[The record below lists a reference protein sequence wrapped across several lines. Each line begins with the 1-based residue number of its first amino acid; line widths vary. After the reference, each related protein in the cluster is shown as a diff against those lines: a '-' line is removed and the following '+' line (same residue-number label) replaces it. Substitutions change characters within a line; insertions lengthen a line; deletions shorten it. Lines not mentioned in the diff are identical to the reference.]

1 MMKKNIFLAIF
12 ALFCFLG
19 AILVF
24 NQTHIQN
31 LLEQTVEHFDA
42 KGGQIFII
50 NAKTQNIEKV
60 YKVGESNFS
69 PFKFT
74 DKSECF
80 LKPLSIGKQ
89 SLDSYACTHIKKH
102 HNQVEAISFAN
113 LFSIGKNYEVWVVL
127 NEPKPKKETF
137 GFVTAPWNAWP
148 LLTKIIKSL

>member
-31 LLEQTVEHFDA
+31 LLEQTVEHFGA

-74 DKSECF
+74 DETECF
-80 LKPLSIGKQ
+80 LKPLLIMNK
-89 SLDSYACTHIKKH
+89 SLDTYACTRIKNYP
-102 HNQVEAISFAN
+102 NQVEAISFAN
-113 LFSIGKNYEVWVVL
+113 LSSIGKNYEIWVVL
-127 NEPKPKKETF
+127 QEPRPKKETF
-137 GFVTAPWNAWP
+137 GFVSAPWNALP